1 MTSKSI
7 EDTRKPVGDV
17 RPSQVITTF
26 GPGAIVDLQTLSVVV
41 AGVDEWRKND
51 EQRIQEP
58 RLERNLGVKCFYSAP
73 PAEGEFK
80 KRPGTLPSYLFPRYQ
95 VCSNAMCGTLSE
107 PSEGHFIKHEK
118 RPVFLCQLC
127 DGKRP
132 VNPAPFIVVCP
143 SGHMDD
149 FPWRSF
155 AHKEPTNCKQPM
167 QLKSMGKTGT
177 VRDLMV
183 QCKCGKE
190 RSVGDAFG
198 AKKHEVVGK
207 CSKKR
212 PWLGRNNIDQ
222 ECKHIKLA
230 ETLQRGAT
238 NSWFPVLKS
247 ALSIKDAATPI
258 GKIMTQ
264 ADPDIISEINVA
276 DDLNTYWKILVKKL
290 PDLEMYTNDR
300 PAILDYILKNRGE
313 IETDET
319 DLLLPEWEALRDP
332 DGYSQ
337 GERSD
342 FFSQRTDVP
351 EKLAD
356 VIVSVIQVRKL
367 LEVRALK
374 GFSRIESQGGPFGGD
389 GDDVDIAPISRNKN
403 LDWLP
408 AVEVRGEGLFF
419 EFNGKALEAWS
430 KSPEVKSRVR
440 LMMNAVKGDNNVDTS
455 EPTEQEIRE
464 KSQFIVLHSFAHTVM
479 RTLALDC
486 GYSGSSIRER
496 IYASVE
502 EGREMNGVLLYTAS
516 PDSEGS
522 LGGLIDLG
530 IPERLGPLLQDALRD
545 VTRCSSDPLCA
556 SHEPNRHQSTNGA
569 ACHACVLVP
578 ETSCEAYNS
587 WLDRSLLVPTVASQS
602 LSFFTPKHL
611 GWV

>member
-1 MTSKSI
+1 MSN
-7 EDTRKPVGDV
+7 KPVGEV

-41 AGVDEWRKND
+41 AGVDEWRKDD

-73 PAEGEFK
+73 TAVGEYN

-95 VCSNAMCGTLSE
+95 VCSNAQCGTLSE
-107 PSEGHFIKHEK
+107 PKEQMFKRHEK

-127 DGKRP
+127 GGKTP
-132 VNPAPFIVVCP
+132 VNPAPFIVACP

-149 FPWRSF
+149 FPWREF
-155 AHKEPTNCKQPM
+155 AHRGPTSCKQPM

-183 QCKCGKE
+183 TCKCGQK

-198 AKKHEVVGK
+198 AKKHEVVGA
-207 CSKKR
+207 CSRKR
-212 PWLGRNNIDQ
+212 PWLGPDNVEKVCEHAD
-222 ECKHIKLA
+222 LA

-238 NSWFPVLKS
+238 NSWFPVVRS

-258 GKIMTQ
+258 GKLLNK
-264 ADPDIISEINVA
+264 ADPDILSFINSA
-276 DDLNTYWKILVKKL
+276 GDLDKFWDLLAKKI
-290 PDLEMYTNDR
+290 PELEDYSNDR
-300 PAILDYILKNRGE
+300 PAILESVLKSRGE
-313 IETDET
+313 IKTDET

-332 DGYSQ
+332 DGFSQ

-342 FFSQRTDVP
+342 FFSQKAEVP
-351 EKLAD
+351 ERLRDVLA
-356 VIVSVIQVRKL
+356 SVIQVRKL
-367 LEVRALK
+367 LEVRALT
-374 GFSRIESQGGPFGGD
+374 GFTRLESKGGPFGGD
-389 GDDVDIAPISRNKN
+389 GEDVEIASISRNPK

-419 EFNGKALEAWS
+419 EFCGAVLDAWS
-430 KSPEVKSRVR
+430 KNEKVQARVR
-440 LMMNAVKGDNNVDTS
+440 AMLVANRKDDDDEWVP
-455 EPTEQEIRE
+455 PTEQDIRK
-464 KSQFIVLHSFAHTVM
+464 KSRFIVLHTFAHAVM
-479 RTLALDC
+479 RALALDC

-496 IYASVE
+496 IYASTE
-502 EGREMNGVLLYTAS
+502 PGREMSGVLLYTAS

-530 IPERLGPLLQDALRD
+530 TPERLGGLLQDALRD

-556 SHEPNRHQSTNGA
+556 SHDPKRHQSINGA

-578 ETSCEAYNS
+578 ETSCEAFNS
-587 WLDRSLLVPTVASQS
+587 WLDRSLLVPTVATQDEA
-602 LSFFTPKHL
+602 FFTPKHL
-611 GWV
+611 GWE

>member
-1 MTSKSI
+1 MSN
-7 EDTRKPVGDV
+7 KPVGEV

-41 AGVDEWRKND
+41 AGVDGWRKDD

-58 RLERNLGVKCFYSAP
+58 RLERNLGVQRFYSAP
-73 PAEGEFK
+73 PAEGEYN

-95 VCSNAMCGTLSE
+95 VCSNAQCGTLSE
-107 PSEGHFIKHEK
+107 PAEQSFKRHEK

-127 DGKRP
+127 GGKSP
-132 VNPAPFIVVCP
+132 VNPAPFIVACP

-149 FPWRSF
+149 FPWREFVHRGQAS
-155 AHKEPTNCKQPM
+155 CKQPM
-167 QLKSMGKTGT
+167 QLRSMGKTGT

-183 QCKCGKE
+183 SCKCGQK

-198 AKKHEVVGK
+198 AKKHEVVGA
-207 CSKKR
+207 CSRRR
-212 PWLGRNNIDQ
+212 PWLGPNDVEEVCQ
-222 ECKHIKLA
+222 HAELA

-238 NSWFPVLKS
+238 NSWFPVVRS
-247 ALSIKDAATPI
+247 ALSIKDAATPV
-258 GKIMTQ
+258 GKLLNK
-264 ADPDIISEINVA
+264 ADPDILSLINGA
-276 DDLNTYWKILVKKL
+276 DDLDKFWDLLAKKI
-290 PDLEMYTNDR
+290 PELEDYSDDR
-300 PAILDYILKNRGE
+300 PTILEFILKSRGE

-342 FFSQRTDVP
+342 FFSQMAEVP
-351 EKLAD
+351 EKLHD
-356 VIVSVIQVRKL
+356 VIASVIQVRKL
-367 LEVRALK
+367 LEVRALT
-374 GFSRIESQGGPFGGD
+374 GFTRLESKGGPFGGE
-389 GDDVDIAPISRNKN
+389 GEDVDIAPISRNPN

-419 EFNGKALEAWS
+419 EFRGAVLDAWS
-430 KSPEVKSRVR
+430 KDPAVQARVR
-440 LMMNAVKGDNNVDTS
+440 AMMVASSREDDDRLTS
-455 EPTEQEIRE
+455 ATEEDIRE
-464 KSQFIVLHSFAHTVM
+464 RARFIVLHTFAHAVM
-479 RTLALDC
+479 RALALDC

-496 IYASVE
+496 IYASTE
-502 EGREMNGVLLYTAS
+502 EGREMSGVLLYTAS

-530 IPERLGPLLQDALRD
+530 TPERLGGLLQNALRD

-556 SHEPNRHQSTNGA
+556 SHDPRRHQSINGA

-578 ETSCEAYNS
+578 ETSCEAFNS
-587 WLDRSLLVPTVASQS
+587 TLR
-602 LSFFTPKHL
+602 
-611 GWV
+611 

>member
-1 MTSKSI
+1 MSN
-7 EDTRKPVGDV
+7 KPVGDV

-41 AGVDEWRKND
+41 AGIDEWRKSD
-51 EQRIQEP
+51 AQRIQEP
-58 RLERNLGVKCFYSAP
+58 RLERTLGVKCFYSAP
-73 PAEGEFK
+73 PAEGEFN
-80 KRPGTLPSYLFPRYQ
+80 KRPGTMPSYLFPRYQ
-95 VCSNAMCGTLSE
+95 VCSNALCGTLSE
-107 PSEGHFIKHEK
+107 PSEHNFKRHET
-118 RPVFLCQLC
+118 RPIFLCQLC
-127 DGKRP
+127 GGKAP
-132 VNPAPFIVVCP
+132 VNPAPFIVACP

-149 FPWRSF
+149 FPWRDF
-155 AHKEPTNCKQPM
+155 THRGPTDCKQPM

-183 QCKCGKE
+183 KCKCGQE

-198 AKKHEVVGK
+198 ENKHKIVGA

-212 PWLGRNNIDQ
+212 PWFGPDDVEATCQ
-222 ECKHIKLA
+222 HTDKA

-238 NSWFPVLKS
+238 NSWFPVVKS
-247 ALSIKDAATPI
+247 ALSIKDAATPV
-258 GKIMTQ
+258 GKVISQ
-264 ADPDIISEINVA
+264 ADPDIISEIN
-276 DDLNTYWKILVKKL
+276 DLSDLSTYWKLLVKKL
-290 PDLEMYTNDR
+290 PELESYASDR
-300 PAILDYILKNRGE
+300 AAILEYILKNRGE
-313 IETDET
+313 IETDEI

-342 FFSQRTDVP
+342 FFSQKTEVP
-351 EKLAD
+351 EKLKD
-356 VIVSVIQVRKL
+356 VISSVIQVRKL

-374 GFSRIESQGGPFGGD
+374 GFTRIESKGGPFGGD
-389 GDDVDIAPISRNKN
+389 GEEVDIAPISRNPN

-419 EFNGKALEAWS
+419 EFNGEALDTWS
-430 KSPEVKSRVR
+430 QNPEVQARVR
-440 LMMNAVKGDNNVDTS
+440 MMIMTIQKDGDAS
-455 EPTEQEIRE
+455 ESLPPTEQDIRD
-464 KSQFIVLHSFAHTVM
+464 KSRFIVLHSFAHTVM
-479 RTLALDC
+479 RSLALDC

-496 IYASVE
+496 IYSSIE
-502 EGREMNGVLLYTAS
+502 DGREMQGVLLYTAS

-530 IPERLGPLLQDALRD
+530 TAERLGTLLQNALRD

-556 SHEPNRHQSTNGA
+556 SHEPNRHRSTNGA

-578 ETSCEAYNS
+578 ETSCEAYNT
-587 WLDRSLLVPTVASQS
+587 WLDRSLLVPTVANQS

-611 GWV
+611 GWL

>member
-1 MTSKSI
+1 MSN
-7 EDTRKPVGDV
+7 KPVGEV

-73 PAEGEFK
+73 PAEGEYNK
-80 KRPGTLPSYLFPRYQ
+80 KPGTLPSYLFPRYQ
-95 VCSNAMCGTLSE
+95 VCSNAQCGTLSE
-107 PSEGHFIKHEK
+107 PAEQMFKRHEK

-127 DGKRP
+127 GGKTP
-132 VNPAPFIVVCP
+132 VNPAPFIVACP

-149 FPWRSF
+149 FPWREF
-155 AHKEPTNCKQPM
+155 AHRGPTSCRQPM

-183 QCKCGKE
+183 TCKCGKK

-198 AKKHEVVGK
+198 AKKHEVVGA
-207 CSKKR
+207 CTRKR
-212 PWLGRNNIDQ
+212 PWLGPDNVEAVCQHADQ
-222 ECKHIKLA
+222 A

-238 NSWFPVLKS
+238 NSWFPVVRS

-258 GKIMTQ
+258 GKLLNK
-264 ADPDIISEINVA
+264 ADPDILEEIKGIE
-276 DDLNTYWKILVKKL
+276 DLDVYWKLLVKKL
-290 PDLEMYTNDR
+290 PELEEYSSDK
-300 PAILDYILKNRGE
+300 PAIVEAILKSRGE
-313 IETDET
+313 LKTDET

-332 DGYSQ
+332 DNFSQ

-342 FFSQRTDVP
+342 FFSQRAEVP
-351 EKLAD
+351 EKLHD
-356 VIVSVIQVRKL
+356 VLDSVIQVRKL
-367 LEVRALK
+367 LEVRALT
-374 GFSRIESQGGPFGGD
+374 GFTRLESKGGPFGGE
-389 GDDVDIAPISRNKN
+389 GEDVEIAPISRNPN

-419 EFNGKALEAWS
+419 EFRGDVLDDWSTKPGVQARVKAMLAAS
-430 KSPEVKSRVR
+430 
-440 LMMNAVKGDNNVDTS
+440 MKGDEDGLVP
-455 EPTEQEIRE
+455 PTEQDIRE
-464 KSQFIVLHSFAHTVM
+464 KSRFIVLHTFAHAVM

-486 GYSGSSIRER
+486 GYSGASIRER
-496 IYASVE
+496 IYASTE
-502 EGREMNGVLLYTAS
+502 NGREMSGVLLYTAS

-530 IPERLGPLLQDALRD
+530 TPERLGGLLQDALRD

-556 SHEPNRHQSTNGA
+556 SHDPKRHQSTNGA

-578 ETSCEAYNS
+578 ETSCEAFNS
-587 WLDRSLLVPTVASQS
+587 WLDRSLLVPTVASQDVA
-602 LSFFTPKHL
+602 FFTPKHL
-611 GWV
+611 GWE

>member
-1 MTSKSI
+1 MSN
-7 EDTRKPVGDV
+7 KPVGDV

-41 AGVDEWRKND
+41 AGVDEWSKGD

-58 RLERNLGVKCFYSAP
+58 RLERNLGVKQFYSAP
-73 PAEGEFK
+73 PAKGEFN
-80 KRPGTLPSYLFPRYQ
+80 KRPGTMPSYLFPRYQ
-95 VCSNAMCGTLSE
+95 VCSNAQCGTLSE
-107 PSEGHFIKHEK
+107 PSEHNFKRHDK

-127 DGKRP
+127 GGKTL
-132 VNPAPFIVVCP
+132 VNPAPFIVACP

-149 FPWRSF
+149 FPWRDFVHRES
-155 AHKEPTNCKQPM
+155 TNCKQPM

-183 QCKCGKE
+183 KCKCGVE

-198 AKKHEVVGK
+198 ARKHQIVGA

-212 PWLGRNNIDQ
+212 PWLGPNNLDEKCQHSDQ
-222 ECKHIKLA
+222 A

-238 NSWFPVLKS
+238 NSWFPVVKS

-258 GKIMTQ
+258 GKIISQ
-264 ADPDIISEINVA
+264 ADPDIISEINEI

-290 PDLEMYTNDR
+290 PDLDSFSDER
-300 PAILDYILKNRGE
+300 LAILEYILKSRGD
-313 IETDET
+313 IETDEA

-332 DGYSQ
+332 NGYSQ

-342 FFSQRTDVP
+342 FFSQKTEVP
-351 EKLAD
+351 EKLRD
-356 VIVSVIQVRKL
+356 VITSVIQVRKL
-367 LEVRALK
+367 LEVRALT
-374 GFSRIESQGGPFGGD
+374 GFTRIESKGGPFGGE
-389 GDDVDIAPISRNKN
+389 GEDVDIAPISRNKN

-419 EFNGKALEAWS
+419 EFNRAALDAWS
-430 KSPEVKSRVR
+430 VNPLVQERVR
-440 LMMNAVKGDNNVDTS
+440 LMIAAVQKDSNLEFTQ
-455 EPTEQEIRE
+455 PTVQEIRDR
-464 KSQFIVLHSFAHTVM
+464 SRFIVLHSFAHTVM
-479 RTLALDC
+479 RALALDC

-496 IYASVE
+496 IYSSIE

-530 IPERLGPLLQDALRD
+530 TPERLGVLLQDALRD

-556 SHEPNRHQSTNGA
+556 SHEPNRHRSTNGA

-587 WLDRSLLVPTVASQS
+587 WLDRSLLVPTVASQD
-602 LSFFTPKHL
+602 LSFFTPTHL